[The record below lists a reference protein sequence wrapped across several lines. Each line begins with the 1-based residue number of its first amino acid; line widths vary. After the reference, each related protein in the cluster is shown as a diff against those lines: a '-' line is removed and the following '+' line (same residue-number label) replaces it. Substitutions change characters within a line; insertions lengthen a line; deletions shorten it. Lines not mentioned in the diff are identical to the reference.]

1 MARPIVIALPVKN
14 EARHIA
20 ACLLALGEH
29 QTIPASRIVLMLN
42 DCTDGTSDI
51 VRQLV
56 PSLTVPVDI
65 LLHAFPPGLG
75 SAGYA
80 RHLAMEHAAH
90 GMRNHG
96 TENGVLLTTDA
107 DSRVPPEWIAANLYH
122 IRAGADAVAGRA
134 VIDPVDARLIPQRL
148 HDDDA
153 LECVYSDLLDEIATL
168 VDPTPWDPWPRHT
181 EHSGA
186 SIAVTWDAY
195 RRAGGMPMTPLGE
208 DREFFRALD
217 CIDAKVRHA
226 PDVAV
231 VVSGRTQGRA
241 AGGMADTI
249 RRRLER
255 PDAFLDDRLE
265 PPADVLRRAHLRRSL
280 RMAWLGGAETV
291 EGLAPLANALALPAA
306 QLRHVMASPAFG
318 ALWKQVEVMSP
329 VLIRQRIPARLVHL
343 AIARAT
349 TLRDRLRRPADLS
362 TYAPEDP
369 GGNLTVAAAAL
380 VRGHP
385 TCTAGATR
393 VRKAA

>member
-1 MARPIVIALPVKN
+1 MAGPIVIALPVKN

-20 ACLLALGEH
+20 ACLLALGVH
-29 QTIPASRIVLMLN
+29 QTTPASRIVLMLN
-42 DCTDGTSDI
+42 DCTDETTDI

-56 PSLTVPVDI
+56 PSLTVPVNI
-65 LLHAFPPGLG
+65 LLHAFPAGLG
-75 SAGYA
+75 SAGHA

-90 GMRNHG
+90 DMRNHG
-96 TENGVLLTTDA
+96 TGDGVLLTTDA
-107 DSRVPPEWIAANLYH
+107 DSRVPPQWIAANLHH

-153 LECVYSDLLDEIATL
+153 LECAYGDLLEEIATL
-168 VDPTPWDPWPRHT
+168 VDPTLWDPWPRHT

-195 RRAGGMPMTPLGE
+195 LRAGGMPMTPLGE

-231 VVSGRTQGRA
+231 VVSGRIQGRA

-265 PPADVLRRAHLRRSL
+265 PPADMARRARLRRSL
-280 RMAWLGGAETV
+280 RMAWRSGTDTV
-291 EGLAPLANALALPAA
+291 ESLTPLADALALPAA
-306 QLRHVMASPAFG
+306 QLRDVMPSSAFG

-329 VLIRQRIPARLVHL
+329 VLMRRRIPARLVRL
-343 AIARAT
+343 AITRAAK
-349 TLRDRLRRPADLS
+349 LRDRLRRTTDLGA
-362 TYAPEDP
+362 YVPEDP
-369 GGNLTVAAAAL
+369 GDNLTVAAAAL
-380 VRGHP
+380 VRGRP
-385 TCTAGATR
+385 TCAAGATR
-393 VRKAA
+393 AGKAA